1 MAKPIQY
8 CKVKIA
14 QKVLNAAYL
23 VLRVKV
29 EINKSF
35 WMCVNTILI
44 VLQIIIFYDVFEGS
58 VFLNLFHFDLLR
70 SERK

>member
-8 CKVKIA
+8 CKVRIA
-14 QKVLNAAYL
+14 QKVLNAAYP

-35 WMCVNTILI
+35 
-44 VLQIIIFYDVFEGS
+44 
-58 VFLNLFHFDLLR
+58 
-70 SERK
+70 